1 MKRLIVLPFSIIV
14 AFILTFPVVTHGVT
28 DLTGKSAT
36 DSLSDLSSNK
46 TESLANSKAT
56 IQDAAL
62 EMAND
67 YRKQME
73 LTPFQPNDL
82 LQQMAQN
89 HANYLLSFPDDGHYE
104 RNTDSKGFTG
114 YSVRHR
120 ADHVGYTGLVG
131 EGITYQEQD
140 GEVSIHHLF
149 DAPYHRLSLIDPRF
163 SSIGIGYNDS
173 GDFVANYG
181 GDGIVEDPRPVV
193 YPVPDQQNVKV
204 SWFANEQPNPLRFF
218 DKNREWTG
226 YPITYRYFGSPQ
238 DQLVVEQAK
247 LMNESGEEVDTYTIT
262 PSMEDHGNKHVF
274 LIPKDKLI
282 PGETYTVDIKARA
295 ERADS
300 TKEDVSK
307 MWDFTTAKQVE
318 LDDVYLQTQKQTT
331 FLKMEWAS
339 GGDPDAVISLT
350 RDGTTYIE
358 KQDNNQYTYK
368 PIEPGTYTLNIESPW
383 FDETKKYEVAI
394 KENQLESMAVD
405 TFQEIELEKASI
417 QPVWGSYPEFS
428 SIKEV
433 EKDKV
438 WKITFNEQMED
449 KAFKDG
455 GIYVINES
463 GEKIPVEIKQGSQ
476 TTAYHVQPPE
486 GGYETG
492 LHQLIIEPM
501 KSLEGTSM
509 KEGVRMSF
517 SVK

>member
-1 MKRLIVLPFSIIV
+1 MKRMIVLPFSIML
-14 AFILTFPVVTHGVT
+14 AFILTFPVYTHGAT
-28 DLTGKSAT
+28 DLNGRSAT
-36 DSLSDLSSNK
+36 DTLSELSSSK
-46 TESLANSKAT
+46 TESLADSRET
-56 IQDAAL
+56 IQNAAFD
-62 EMAND
+62 MANE

-73 LTPFQPNDL
+73 LPLFQSNDL
-82 LQQMAQN
+82 LQKMAQN
-89 HANYLLSFPDDGHYE
+89 HADYLLQFPDDGHYE
-104 RNTDSKGFTG
+104 RNTDSEGFTG

-181 GDGIVEDPRPVV
+181 GDGIVENPRPVV
-193 YPVPDQQNVKV
+193 YPVPNQQNVKV

-247 LMNESGEEVDTYTIT
+247 LMNESGEQVDTYNVT

-274 LIPKDKLI
+274 LIPKNKLI
-282 PGETYTVDIKARA
+282 PGQTYTVDIKARA
-295 ERADS
+295 EHADS

-307 MWDFTTAKQVE
+307 KWEFTTAKQVE

-339 GGDPDAVISLT
+339 GGDPDAVISLKRNGNT
-350 RDGTTYIE
+350 HIE

-368 PIEPGTYTLNIESPW
+368 PIEPGTYTLNIDSPW
-383 FDETKKYEVAI
+383 FNETKKYEVSI
-394 KENQLESMAVD
+394 KENQFELLEVD
-405 TFQEIELEKASI
+405 AFQAIELEKAST

-433 EKDKV
+433 DKDKV
-438 WKITFNEQMED
+438 WEITFNEQMED
-449 KAFKDG
+449 KALEDG
-455 GIYVINES
+455 GIYVINDS
-463 GEKIPVEIKQGSQ
+463 GEQVLVEIKQGSQ
-476 TTAYHVQPPE
+476 ATDYHVHPPE

-501 KSLEGTSM
+501 KSLAGTSM